1 MARKWE
7 YALLRFTRDPG
18 ADVMKSQ
25 GWLLTPETDDWKR
38 IDDEKPSALREA
50 NRLGAEGWELIG
62 PPISQDSVFTYKA
75 ANETWHD
82 RAYWIERDFWFRREA
97 EA

>member
-1 MARKWE
+1 MGRKWE

-18 ADVMKSQ
+18 NDVMSFH
-25 GWLLTPETDDWKR
+25 GWLFTPGADDWKQLN
-38 IDDEKPSALREA
+38 DEKLSHTKEV

-75 ANETWHD
+75 ANGTWHD
-82 RAYWIERDFWFRREA
+82 RAYWVERDFWFKREVKA
-97 EA
+97 